1 VHVKRGDLKLP
12 VPSQKA
18 ERLVLH
24 IGHAKT
30 GTTTLQ
36 TTLQNSH
43 KTLLKNNIL
52 HVQPAIGNGNAR
64 ELTPLLMDPDAFS
77 DARLKRWGQT
87 RKQTKISA
95 HNEWQKIIDNVAKYS
110 PETLVISSE
119 SFFRPLHD
127 ECEKTLR
134 KTLHSVAENV
144 ELVAYIRSP
153 QSHFLSLFQQRLKDR
168 SRPKVN
174 PAPTNRFRRILGPFS
189 QLFPGA
195 LSLNV
200 FAKSE
205 LTDGDIVTDFSK
217 KYLPNAPI
225 IRLSRPSKNR
235 NVSLSTEAM
244 SVLQDINLGEL
255 ATPIPRKKLPAVI
268 RKFDAALQDPTRPV
282 LHEHVAAAIVD
293 HSFEDVMWIRDEFGL
308 IFPDVDY
315 DKLKASIVGDKPLN
329 YLFVKDI
336 CAINVERKNQI
347 IETVLRSGN
356 SKTMI

>member
-1 VHVKRGDLKLP
+1 MP
-12 VPSQKA
+12 EPSQKA
-18 ERLVLH
+18 ERLLLH

-36 TTLQNSH
+36 TTLRDSH
-43 KTLLKNNIL
+43 KILLKTNIL

-87 RKQTKISA
+87 REQTKISA
-95 HNEWQKIIDNVAKYS
+95 RNEWQRITDSVAKYS

-119 SFFRPLHD
+119 SFFRPLHE
-127 ECEKTLR
+127 ECEKTLG

-144 ELVAYIRSP
+144 QLVAYIRSP
-153 QSHFLSLFQQRLKDR
+153 QSHFLSLFQQRLKDKT
-168 SRPKVN
+168 RPKVN
-174 PAPTNRFRRILGPFS
+174 PAPTNRFRRILGTFAK
-189 QLFPGA
+189 LFPGD

-200 FAKSE
+200 FAKPE
-205 LTDGDIVTDFSK
+205 LIDGDIVTDFFG
-217 KYLPNAPI
+217 KYLPDTPLN
-225 IRLSRPSKNR
+225 RLFRPSKTR

-268 RKFDAALQDPTRPV
+268 RKIDAAIQDPTRPV

-293 HSFEDVMWIRDEFGL
+293 HSVEDVLWIRDELGL
-308 IFPDVDY
+308 TFPDVDY
-315 DKLKASIVGDKPLN
+315 DKLKANIVSDKPPN
-329 YLFVKDI
+329 YVFVKDI

-356 SKTMI
+356 SKR